1 MTHLRPP
8 SASQLR
14 ILGLCGFG
22 PVRRAFIIAPAI
34 GDMFVDIIDIT
45 NAINITTLINWLAC
59 CA

>member
-1 MTHLRPP
+1 MGKLWGNCRNM
-8 SASQLR
+8 AS
-14 ILGLCGFG
+14 GLCGFG
-22 PVRRAFIIAPAI
+22 PVHRAFIIAPTI